1 MCNST
6 TNSQLLTTY
15 EGLYGKGKEEEEGL
29 GLLKVESVCYY
40 DDADGPSAIICPY
53 DSADTHTHTRA
64 HNGGSRQKKRADGQ
78 KLNKKG
84 FFFAVHLRK
93 LLLLVPTNN
102 ILYKSILMLK

>member
-15 EGLYGKGKEEEEGL
+15 EGLYGKGKEEEEGERGGAGL

-64 HNGGSRQKKRADGQ
+64 HNGRSRQKKGQ
-78 KLNKKG
+78 TD
-84 FFFAVHLRK
+84 R
-93 LLLLVPTNN
+93 
-102 ILYKSILMLK
+102 S